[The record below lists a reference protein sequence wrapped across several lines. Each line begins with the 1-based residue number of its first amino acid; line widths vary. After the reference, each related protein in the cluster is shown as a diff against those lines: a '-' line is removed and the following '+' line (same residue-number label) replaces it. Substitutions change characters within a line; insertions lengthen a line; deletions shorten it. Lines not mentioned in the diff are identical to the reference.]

1 MINVQLSDLNKDNLY
16 NKVLDLLEK
25 LCDQYSLLLDFGT
38 LSMANQ
44 LIIDYLSAQES
55 DFSVDFNCFIENDK
69 FSFSYSSGVPIFKQ
83 WKEFDTRSVLSV
95 LAENIE
101 YQSDYKQI
109 SFLVHVKPKKERKR
123 LVNRTIII
131 NQPISQ

>member
-1 MINVQLSDLNKDNLY
+1 MINVQLPDLNKDNLY

-44 LIIDYLSAQES
+44 LIIDYLNAQER

-69 FSFSYSSGVPIFKQ
+69 FSFSYSSSVPIFKH
-83 WKEFDTRSVLSV
+83 WKEFDTRSVLSI

-131 NQPISQ
+131 NQPIS

>member
-1 MINVQLSDLNKDNLY
+1 MINVQLPDLNKDNLY
-16 NKVLDLLEK
+16 NEVLDLLEK

-44 LIIDYLSAQES
+44 LIIDYLNVQEV

-69 FSFSYSSGVPIFKQ
+69 FSFSYTSGVPIFMH

-109 SFLVHVKPKKERKR
+109 SFLVHVKPKKERRR
-123 LVNRTIII
+123 LVNKTIII
-131 NQPISQ
+131 SQPLS

>member
-1 MINVQLSDLNKDNLY
+1 MINVQLPDLNKDNLY

-44 LIIDYLSAQES
+44 LIIDYLNAQER

-69 FSFSYSSGVPIFKQ
+69 FSFSYSSDVPIFKQ